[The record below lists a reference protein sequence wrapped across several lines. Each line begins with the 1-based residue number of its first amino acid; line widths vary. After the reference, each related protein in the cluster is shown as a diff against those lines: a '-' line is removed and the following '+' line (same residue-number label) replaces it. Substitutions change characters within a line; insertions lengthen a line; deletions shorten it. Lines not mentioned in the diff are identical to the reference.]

1 MEIGCLESR
10 SVLFVF
16 LYLDAILRIGF
27 LGFGVYGQG
36 RSLAQVFT
44 EESGCPPKV
53 TTPLH
58 PSRTSRRPLG
68 PFYPNTRT
76 RGAKM
81 NKTIPSQSTDRS
93 GLLASSR
100 ITCKATACQGD
111 LEIDEFSL

>member
-1 MEIGCLESR
+1 MTPKYKKTKRIDLDSR
-10 SVLFVF
+10 
-16 LYLDAILRIGF
+16 
-27 LGFGVYGQG
+27 GFGIWIC
-36 RSLAQVFT
+36 LAQVFT
-44 EESGCPPKV
+44 EESGCPPEV

-68 PFYPNTRT
+68 PFYPNTRS

-100 ITCKATACQGD
+100 ITCKAMACQGD
-111 LEIDEFSL
+111 FEIDEFSL